1 MAKRIFTIFLLLFLA
16 FASSYA
22 DGGIPLPHQ
31 SANQPRGIN
40 VGLGLGGLS
49 PSGKSCNGMGVWQG
63 MAEYFYTER
72 ISAGWA
78 IKMYGGNLDQEYALI
93 YQRYHIHGRI
103 HFPMSETF
111 GFYISPIIGFETT
124 DLSKIRKSQDDN
136 TSATSGNSDKL
147 AQCSDEYSLNG
158 FSAGI
163 DVGMGWKFATN
174 WGFISGLNYDQNS
187 SPVSQ
192 FSFTGGIAY
201 NLRNSFDFLEK
212 NFLGTW
218 LSLELVV
225 HHYWGTDI
233 TSWGKSLML
242 GINLSI

>member
-1 MAKRIFTIFLLLFLA
+1 VAKRIFTIILFLSLA

-31 SANQPRGIN
+31 SANQPKGIN
-40 VGLGLGGLS
+40 VGLGFGGLS
-49 PSGKSCNGMGVWQG
+49 PSGKSCKNMGVWQG

-93 YQRYHIHGRI
+93 YQRYHIHARM
-103 HFPMSETF
+103 HFPISKNF
-111 GFYISPIIGFETT
+111 SFYVSPIIGFETT
-124 DLSKIRKSQDDN
+124 DLSKIRENQDDEA
-136 TSATSGNSDKL
+136 SATSVDTDES

-163 DVGMGWKFATN
+163 DLGMGWKFAPN
-174 WGFISGLNYDQNS
+174 WGLVSGFNYDYNS

-192 FSFTGGIAY
+192 LSFTGGIAY
-201 NLRNSFDFLEK
+201 NLRNSFGFLEK

-225 HHYWGTDI
+225 HHYLGTDI
-233 TSWGKSLML
+233 TSWGKSLLL